1 MPNLEDYLLPDG
13 RYYFDN
19 AATTRMSPEALRVY
33 NETAERWFMN
43 PMSYKDFDPEIE
55 NLLINARSHIADFVN
70 GDPYNDKVIFT
81 SGATESINLLLK
93 GYFFANF
100 QQKRKIITSP
110 IEHKAVLE
118 TCIYL
123 ESIGAELEYVN
134 ITSEGLVD
142 YEHLESIV
150 DRDTLFVCLMHVNNE
165 TGEVSDLERIN
176 DIVKAANTKFFTD
189 TTQSMTKLE
198 VNANHFDACVG
209 SAHKFHGPKGV
220 GFLYLKNGFSL
231 SPLQH
236 GGQQEFQMR
245 AGTHDLPGILSMI
258 VSLQKYIPQDSFEDF
273 WIDITNSFFM
283 DFKQVGLNVSPF
295 IRAFVVNDPEYFDR
309 VNKNRLVY
317 SNGSACK
324 GGLIQKSHVSEA
336 LNLNKKLIR
345 ISL

>member
-55 NLLINARSHIADFVN
+55 NLLTNARSHVADFVN

-123 ESIGAELEYVN
+123 ESIGAELEYVKIN
-134 ITSEGLVD
+134 SEGVID
-142 YEHLESIV
+142 YDHLESIV
-150 DRDTLFVCLMHVNNE
+150 DNETLFVCLMHVNNE
-165 TGEVSDLERIN
+165 TGEISDLERIN
-176 DIVKAANTKFFTD
+176 DIAKAANTKFFTD
-189 TTQSMTKLE
+189 TTQSITKLE

-220 GFLYLKNGFSL
+220 GFLYLKNGLSL
-231 SPLQH
+231 SQIQH
-236 GGQQEFQMR
+236 GGKQEIGLR
-245 AGTHDLPGILSMI
+245 AGTHNLPGVLSMKAALG
-258 VSLQKYIPQDSFEDF
+258 VRVDFNYQSFLSFLDSFKYLLGSRVGYET
-273 WIDITNSFFM
+273 IPNIISFGIESDDHKVFSVISKKCV
-283 DFKQVGLNVSPF
+283 FSF
-295 IRAFVVNDPEYFDR
+295 
-309 VNKNRLVY
+309 
-317 SNGSACK
+317 GSACNE
-324 GGLIQKSHVSEA
+324 GLFSGSHVSSFLGYE
-336 LNLNKKLIR
+336 KLIR
-345 ISL
+345 FSF

>member
-55 NLLINARSHIADFVN
+55 NLLTNARSHVADFVN

-100 QQKRKIITSP
+100 QQKRKIVTSP

-236 GGQQEFQMR
+236 GGQQESELR
-245 AGTHDLPGILSMI
+245 AGSHNLPGILSM
-258 VSLQKYIPQDSFEDF
+258 VSQLKENNTNKFDKVIFNFLQDYLKE
-273 WIDITNSFFM
+273 M
-283 DFKQVGLNVSPF
+283 
-295 IRAFVVNDPEYFDR
+295 
-309 VNKNRLVY
+309 
-317 SNGSACK
+317 
-324 GGLIQKSHVSEA
+324 
-336 LNLNKKLIR
+336 
-345 ISL
+345 

>member
-43 PMSYKDFDPEIE
+43 PMSYKDFDPKIE
-55 NLLINARSHIADFVN
+55 NLLTNARSHVADFVN

-123 ESIGAELEYVN
+123 ESIGAELEYVKIN
-134 ITSEGLVD
+134 SEGVID
-142 YEHLESIV
+142 HDHLESIV
-150 DRDTLFVCLMHVNNE
+150 DNETLFVCLMHVNNE
-165 TGEVSDLERIN
+165 TGEISDLERIN
-176 DIVKAANTKFFTD
+176 DIAKAANTKFFTD
-189 TTQSMTKLE
+189 TTQSITKLD

-220 GFLYLKNGFSL
+220 GFLYIKSELGL
-231 SPLQH
+231 SIVQH
-236 GGQQEFQMR
+236 GGKQEFGLR
-245 AGTHDLPGILSMI
+245 GGTHNLPAILSMI
-258 VSLQKYIPQDSFEDF
+258 TVMRVRFSDQYDTIWESIESILFRTKTRIGINTIP
-273 WIDITNSFFM
+273 N
-283 DFKQVGLNVSPF
+283 
-295 IRAFVVNDPEYFDR
+295 IRAYIIEDLPVFQENFSQRYVF
-309 VNKNRLVY
+309 
-317 SNGSACK
+317 STGSACT
-324 GGLIQKSHVSEA
+324 GGLYEKSYVYEA
-336 LNLNKKLIR
+336 LKMDSPVIR
-345 ISL
+345 LSL

>member
-55 NLLINARSHIADFVN
+55 NLLTNARSHVADFVN

-118 TCIYL
+118 TCKYL

-134 ITSEGLVD
+134 ITSDGVVD
-142 YEHLESIV
+142 YKHLESIV
-150 DRDTLFVCLMHVNNE
+150 DKDTLFVCLMHVNNE
-165 TGEVSDLERIN
+165 TGEVSDLNRIY
-176 DIVKAANTKFFTD
+176 DITKAVDTKFFTD
-189 TTQSMTKLE
+189 TTQSVTKLE
-198 VNANHFDACVG
+198 VNAKYFDACVG

-220 GFLYLKNGFSL
+220 GFLYLKMGFSL
-231 SPLQH
+231 SPILN

-245 AGTHDLPGILSMI
+245 AGTHDLPSVSSMI
-258 VSLQKYIPQDSFEDF
+258 AMMQDQEKEFNIISNDFERAIDTNISYSKLSLRQHILLIELDRNSEDEF
-273 WIDITNSFFM
+273 SKKF
-283 DFKQVGLNVSPF
+283 
-295 IRAFVVNDPEYFDR
+295 
-309 VNKNRLVY
+309 VY
-317 SNGSACK
+317 SKGSACL
-324 GGLIQKSHVSEA
+324 GGIMVESNVYKQIYP
-336 LNLNKKLIR
+336 NRNIIR
-345 ISL
+345 ISF

>member
-55 NLLINARSHIADFVN
+55 NLLTNARSHVAEFVR

-100 QQKRKIITSP
+100 QHKRKIVTSP

-118 TCIYL
+118 TCKYL

-134 ITSEGLVD
+134 ITSEGVVD
-142 YEHLESIV
+142 YEHLESVV
-150 DRDTLFVCLMHVNNE
+150 DRETLFVCLMHVNNE

-189 TTQSMTKLE
+189 TTQSITKLE

-220 GFLYLKNGFSL
+220 GFLYLKTGVHL
-231 SPLQH
+231 SSIQH
-236 GGQQEFQMR
+236 GGKQEYELR
-245 AGTHDLPGILSMI
+245 SGTHNLPCILSMKS
-258 VSLQKYIPQDSFEDF
+258 SLHRTSSLPIDDVNNLLKSF
-273 WIDITNSFFM
+273 
-283 DFKQVGLNVSPF
+283 GLISLKSENPF
-295 IRAFVVNDPEYFDR
+295 IQLWLNNSPHSLKE
-309 VNKNRLVY
+309 NIVY
-317 SNGSACK
+317 GSGSACND
-324 GGLIQKSHVSEA
+324 GAMTLSEIYVRLFPKTA
-336 LNLNKKLIR
+336 KKIIR

>member
-55 NLLINARSHIADFVN
+55 NLLTNARSHVADFVN

-118 TCIYL
+118 TCKYL

-134 ITSEGLVD
+134 ITSDGVVD
-142 YEHLESIV
+142 YKHLESIV
-150 DRDTLFVCLMHVNNE
+150 DKDTLFVCLMHVNNE
-165 TGEVSDLERIN
+165 TGEVSDLNRIY
-176 DIVKAANTKFFTD
+176 DITKAVDTKFFTD
-189 TTQSMTKLE
+189 TTQSVTKLE
-198 VNANHFDACVG
+198 VNAKYFDACVG

-220 GFLYLKNGFSL
+220 GFLYFKKGDINLTSQL
-231 SPLQH
+231 H
-236 GGQQEFQMR
+236 GGNQEFGLR
-245 AGTHDLPGILSMI
+245 SGTHNLPAILSMTSQLELKYHDLNLLWDSMTRHFNLKTNRFIGRCNSGFIKALIFDKSTDLKILDSSI
-258 VSLQKYIPQDSFEDF
+258 VYA
-273 WIDITNSFFM
+273 T
-283 DFKQVGLNVSPF
+283 
-295 IRAFVVNDPEYFDR
+295 
-309 VNKNRLVY
+309 
-317 SNGSACK
+317 GSACNS
-324 GGLIQKSHVSEA
+324 GVISQSHVYKLLSEYPI
-336 LNLNKKLIR
+336 IR
-345 ISL
+345 LSL